1 MNFRQGDLVRWTFA
15 KTSTLINPTNDSKLA
30 ILLER
35 ETLPRGSWIILLQDG
50 AVFHADESEL
60 ELVRACR

>member
-1 MNFRQGDLVRWTFA
+1 VNFEQGDLVRWTFA
-15 KTSTLINPTNDSKLA
+15 KHSKQFNPNNDSKLA

-35 ETLPRGSWIILLQDG
+35 EDLPRGSWIILLQDG
-50 AVFHADESEL
+50 SKFHADESEL